1 MSSTSRPLS
10 LFIPTTWSQQQQ
22 QQSSSSNTRP
32 SSIQSTSSSIA
43 LNSPS
48 WSNLSFDQ
56 ISLYARRASNSSISI
71 LTTHQSEQEE
81 KRRKRQRDKVQQGK
95 VNDVVMRC
103 HGDWSFVNTV
113 VNGFTHILLLSLN
126 DCSLG
131 FYRISDHIHRKV
143 PRIVDTKKQLQQSK
157 AKVDIAISDIQ
168 DVRKNVCDIE
178 RIESFYNINKMI
190 ESSIN
195 ILKNS
200 KKWGFHFSDGIKDL
214 DGIILTIEPCCNV
227 CRSPSRIRCTAFPC
241 PMVY

>member
-81 KRRKRQRDKVQQGK
+81 KRRKRQRDKVQQ
-95 VNDVVMRC
+95 
-103 HGDWSFVNTV
+103 V

-168 DVRKNVCDIE
+168 DVRKNTQVPSFDSSTQIE
-178 RIESFYNINKMI
+178 RPI
-190 ESSIN
+190 
-195 ILKNS
+195 
-200 KKWGFHFSDGIKDL
+200 H
-214 DGIILTIEPCCNV
+214 
-227 CRSPSRIRCTAFPC
+227 
-241 PMVY
+241 